1 MFSVQEQIY
10 IISALSLNG
19 VKLVLKEL
27 AAFHAS
33 GFHFIK
39 TYPGGLEALAKEY
52 PNTFTETFF
61 AADLGEDMMKGF
73 FDMIKN
79 MFSSCALVTK
89 NFASQ
94 ELADKMAAFLPK
106 VVPVMDGF
114 IKSKFKLKNLTHGD
128 AWYNNF
134 LYRYLEIEK

>member
-1 MFSVQEQIY
+1 M
-10 IISALSLNG
+10 
-19 VKLVLKEL
+19 
-27 AAFHAS
+27 
-33 GFHFIK
+33 
-39 TYPGGLEALAKEY
+39 AKEY
-52 PNTFTETFF
+52 PKTFGDTLFCEEM
-61 AADLGEDMMKGF
+61 GEAMTNGYF
-73 FDMIKN
+73 GMIKN
-79 MFSSCALVTK
+79 MFSSCVLVTK
-89 NFASQ
+89 KFASK